1 MWHTE
6 TGDRILEGAEA
17 KLFAEGLLNLV
28 DDVNLNNENDYQLGI
43 PIFDNLIYNQ
53 KISILFIISEGLF
66 KKDVPMIE
74 LTAFNEGAIASVF
87 EHIKSNLILELEENI
102 DTYCR
107 NLVTKALIKVGIE
120 DVPLLKSKRLD
131 DWDWAIV
138 SLSDQILWD
147 SDYLQDE
154 ILDDSPEIAKLIKT
168 QLGIN
173 EDYLIDIP
181 PDPNDDETKT
191 QLRKIR
197 IICRKIIKK
206 RK

>member
-138 SLSDQILWD
+138 SLSDQIL
-147 SDYLQDE
+147 
-154 ILDDSPEIAKLIKT
+154 
-168 QLGIN
+168 
-173 EDYLIDIP
+173 
-181 PDPNDDETKT
+181 
-191 QLRKIR
+191 
-197 IICRKIIKK
+197 
-206 RK
+206 